1 MVSCIKIDRDCAE
14 LYYVSAK
21 FLIGDSAFAHQLL
34 VLCEKACRHCA
45 EEVTKL
51 VHEHC
56 KRCGDK
62 CCQCAEEKK
71 HLSTLQL
78 LK

>member
-21 FLIGDSAFAHQLL
+21 FLIGDSSFAHQLL

-51 VHEHC
+51 V
-56 KRCGDK
+56 
-62 CCQCAEEKK
+62 
-71 HLSTLQL
+71 QL
-78 LK
+78 